1 MAEAESGTPST
12 RPGRLAVGVVGV
24 GRVGAVL
31 AAALA
36 AAGHRVTSA
45 SAASESSLARADA
58 MLPGAEI
65 VAPQEV
71 VAAADLALLA
81 VPDDVLPD
89 LVHGLVEV
97 GVVRNGQL
105 IAHTSGRHGLDVLE
119 PVLAVGALPL
129 ALHPVTALT
138 GTSLDLG
145 RLTGCCF
152 GVTAPEAL
160 RPIAEALV
168 IEMGGEP
175 VWITEAT
182 RPLYHAAVTM
192 GSDHL
197 VTLLAQAADLLAEA
211 GVTDP
216 ARLLEPLVRACV
228 DQALNAPESRPTP
241 FARGDASTVTVH
253 REVLDVT
260 AREAGPVYVALARL
274 AADRALAAGA
284 LSPDQAESLLDALA
298 GPTD

>member
-1 MAEAESGTPST
+1 MAEAGSGSPSA
-12 RPGRLAVGVVGV
+12 RPGRLAVGVVGA
-24 GRVGAVL
+24 GRVGAAL
-31 AAALA
+31 GAALA
-36 AAGHRVTSA
+36 AAGHQVTA
-45 SAASESSLARADA
+45 VSAASDSSLARADA
-58 MLPGAEI
+58 MLPGAD
-65 VAPQEV
+65 VRAPQDV
-71 VAAADLALLA
+71 VASVDLALLA
-81 VPDDVLPD
+81 VPDDVLTD

-97 GVVRNGQL
+97 DVVRRGQL
-105 IAHTSGRHGLDVLE
+105 IAHTSGRYGLDVLE

-145 RLTGCCF
+145 RLSGCCF

-175 VWITEAT
+175 VWVAEEQ
-182 RPLYHAAVTM
+182 RPLYHAALTL

-197 VTLLAQAADLLAEA
+197 VTLVAQAGDLLRQA

-216 ARLLEPLVRACV
+216 ERLLGPLVTAAV
-228 DQALNAPESRPTP
+228 DQALTAPESRPTP
-241 FARGDASTVTVH
+241 FARGDASTVAAH
-253 REVLDVT
+253 RSVLEVSS
-260 AREAGPVYVALARL
+260 REAGAAYVTLARL

-298 GPTD
+298 GPAD